1 MAKKTLDEQ
10 IDEEIKREE
19 LNTTKEKHRIRYVA
33 SFPNLVD
40 LVENENGDFEF
51 LVFDPTSKKTTT
63 TPTIEIDG
71 KGYQPPPHSSL
82 PKNLTF
88 PRKEQVNHWI
98 HEKNTTGY
106 LEDHSI
112 SNHPHVGDDSDDI
125 DDIDK
130 VTIYKTSMWD
140 VALYGDII
148 DYYKERAELPEEG
161 LYDICALWAFH
172 TYAVERANFSPIIY
186 FLGLP
191 EKGKSRMLKA
201 MTYIARRGIRKIS
214 LTDAQI
220 LRDCTHLDATLAM
233 DMMNLWKKID
243 LAGSEDVFLNRP
255 ERGIDVSRVNR
266 PDKGAFLDTDYYTVF
281 GPTIFATNELIDEIL
296 ETRAIPI
303 IMKKAKKEYNNEVNA
318 SGGLEIK
325 EKLTAWRACTM
336 GDAWPEFG
344 RIAQSRLGDIT
355 KPLYQLIQMI
365 NPAREEDF
373 KKTIAAIAERRIKE
387 KADNFS
393 GQILQ
398 SLIRSRELVEHGYLK
413 SQKITDEFNKDKTD
427 REKLSSR
434 RILNRLKTMGF
445 ESVTAHGGSM
455 AIIWNQELIDALINE
470 FGLEALINDDILS
483 PSSKSSTSS
492 PTSLSQRELYYA
504 DLAEKE

>member
-1 MAKKTLDEQ
+1 
-10 IDEEIKREE
+10 
-19 LNTTKEKHRIRYVA
+19 
-33 SFPNLVD
+33 
-40 LVENENGDFEF
+40 
-51 LVFDPTSKKTTT
+51 
-63 TPTIEIDG
+63 
-71 KGYQPPPHSSL
+71 
-82 PKNLTF
+82 
-88 PRKEQVNHWI
+88 
-98 HEKNTTGY
+98 
-106 LEDHSI
+106 
-112 SNHPHVGDDSDDI
+112 
-125 DDIDK
+125 
-130 VTIYKTSMWD
+130 
-140 VALYGDII
+140 
-148 DYYKERAELPEEG
+148 
-161 LYDICALWAFH
+161 
-172 TYAVERANFSPIIY
+172 
-186 FLGLP
+186 
-191 EKGKSRMLKA
+191 
-201 MTYIARRGIRKIS
+201 
-214 LTDAQI
+214 
-220 LRDCTHLDATLAM
+220 
-233 DMMNLWKKID
+233 
-243 LAGSEDVFLNRP
+243 
-255 ERGIDVSRVNR
+255 
-266 PDKGAFLDTDYYTVF
+266 
-281 GPTIFATNELIDEIL
+281 
-296 ETRAIPI
+296 
-303 IMKKAKKEYNNEVNA
+303 
-318 SGGLEIK
+318 
-325 EKLTAWRACTM
+325 
-336 GDAWPEFG
+336 EFG